1 MSFLVGLEGEALFS
15 SMAVALTLLP
25 LLPLLPTARLII
37 LAAASVGKAL
47 LDVEAGVPEKKI
59 VFGSVFGENKGND
72 DAVEDDGVE
81 GTAAI
86 CFLSFLPAVGRCIC

>member
-1 MSFLVGLEGEALFS
+1 MEEASDLSFLVGLEGVEALFS
-15 SMAVALTLLP
+15 SVAVAVA

-59 VFGSVFGENKGND
+59 VFGSVFSENKGND

-81 GTAAI
+81 GTAV
-86 CFLSFLPAVGRCIC
+86 CFLSF

>member
-1 MSFLVGLEGEALFS
+1 MEEASDLSFLVGLEGVEALFS
-15 SMAVALTLLP
+15 SVAVAVALLP
-25 LLPLLPTARLII
+25 LLALLPTARLII

-59 VFGSVFGENKGND
+59 VFGSVFGENKGKD

-81 GTAAI
+81 GTAV
-86 CFLSFLPAVGRCIC
+86 CFLSF

>member
-1 MSFLVGLEGEALFS
+1 MEEASDLSFLVGLEGVEALFS
-15 SMAVALTLLP
+15 SVAVAVA

-59 VFGSVFGENKGND
+59 VFGSVFGENKGKD

-81 GTAAI
+81 GTAV
-86 CFLSFLPAVGRCIC
+86 CFLSF

>member
-1 MSFLVGLEGEALFS
+1 MSFLVGLEGVEALFS
-15 SMAVALTLLP
+15 SVAVAVA

-59 VFGSVFGENKGND
+59 VFGSVFSENKGND

-81 GTAAI
+81 GTAV
-86 CFLSFLPAVGRCIC
+86 CFLSF

>member
-1 MSFLVGLEGEALFS
+1 MEEASDLSFLVGLEGVEALFS
-15 SMAVALTLLP
+15 SVAVAVAVA

-59 VFGSVFGENKGND
+59 VFGSVFGENKGKD

-81 GTAAI
+81 GTAV
-86 CFLSFLPAVGRCIC
+86 CFLSF

>member
-1 MSFLVGLEGEALFS
+1 MEEASDLSFLVGLEGVEALFS
-15 SMAVALTLLP
+15 SVAVAVAVALLP
-25 LLPLLPTARLII
+25 LLPLLPTAKLII

-59 VFGSVFGENKGND
+59 VFGSVFSENKGND

-81 GTAAI
+81 GTAV
-86 CFLSFLPAVGRCIC
+86 CFLSF